1 MLEGARPII
10 FLAGSPIANISFV
23 FLFLATAEGSLI
35 ATPLPLIKT
44 KVFAVPR
51 SIPKSVEKKPKIR
64 LIGFGILLN
73 IDMILFFFNILFLII
88 PLIFFKTTS
97 ELFEFNKVIVL
108 YFFTSLIVS
117 GWLIESI
124 RTRKLIFR
132 PTKLDIPLIIYL
144 SIYLVSSLFSIDPR
158 TSWLGYYSRFNGGF
172 ITQLCYAL
180 LYWAFVSNLNAKQ
193 ALHST
198 YYMLLAT
205 VIASILA
212 IGEKFGIF
220 ATCGLM
226 GFHWRESCWV
236 QDVQNRVFST
246 LGQPNWLAA
255 LLVALIPLTWAKS
268 YKYYFLSVLFFVTL
282 LFTKSRSG
290 LLAFGIEFI
299 IFWGLVFYKDL
310 LAHAGKLKYL
320 KEFLIL
326 FLVCIA
332 LFFVF
337 KTPFTPEIGLE
348 AGPPPSNGV
357 EAGGTESG
365 TIRKYVWLGAFEV
378 FKHYPILGTG
388 PETFAF
394 SFPMFKPVGHNLT
407 SEWDFI
413 YNKAHN
419 EFLNYLANT
428 GILGFLSYLLVIVS
442 SIIIIFKSEKFEYL
456 AGYFAILI
464 TNFFGFSIVPVS
476 LLFFLFPAVALVQS
490 TEYKVH
496 KDKTRLKL
504 FERFAI
510 FAILLSTYYIL
521 HTTYSY
527 WKADVYYNSS
537 KFDQALN
544 ISPNEA
550 IYISKKALI
559 DTNVEI
565 ATKALK
571 LSPFNQNIRKILI
584 NNLVKNADT
593 DPNNLKLAENVI
605 KEGIKLS
612 PNDPRLYYQLGILQL
627 KIAKNNEAI
636 TNLEKAVLLK
646 SNYKEGRYALGVTYK
661 SFNKLTE
668 AKEQFDYIVKY
679 IDPNDELTKKNLEGL

>member
-1 MLEGARPII
+1 M
-10 FLAGSPIANISFV
+10 
-23 FLFLATAEGSLI
+23 
-35 ATPLPLIKT
+35 
-44 KVFAVPR
+44 
-51 SIPKSVEKKPKIR
+51 
-64 LIGFGILLN
+64 
-73 IDMILFFFNILFLII
+73 
-88 PLIFFKTTS
+88 
-97 ELFEFNKVIVL
+97 
-108 YFFTSLIVS
+108 
-117 GWLIESI
+117 
-124 RTRKLIFR
+124 
-132 PTKLDIPLIIYL
+132 
-144 SIYLVSSLFSIDPR
+144 FSIDPR

-172 ITQLCYAL
+172 ITQLCYVL
-180 LYWAFVSNLNAKQ
+180 LYWAFVSNLNKKQ
-193 ALHST
+193 ALHTT
-198 YYMLLAT
+198 YYILISTA
-205 VIASILA
+205 IASILA
-212 IGEKFGIF
+212 IGERFGIF

-299 IFWGLVFYKDL
+299 IFWGFVFYKDL
-310 LAHAGKLKYL
+310 PAQAGKIKHL

-326 FLVCIA
+326 FFVSLS
-332 LFFVF
+332 LFFVIQS
-337 KTPFTPEIGLE
+337 PFTGHRSVITTSNAPALE
-348 AGPPPSNGV
+348 V
-357 EAGGTESG
+357 GGTESG

-527 WKADVYYNSS
+527 WKADISYNIAKNLNRSNKS
-537 KFDQALN
+537 QEAIAKINEALSF
-544 ISPNEA
+544 SPNES
-550 IYISKKALI
+550 IYLYELALT
-559 DTNVEI
+559 DTKIET
-565 ATKALK
+565 ADKALK
-571 LSPFNQNIRKILI
+571 LTPFNQNVRKMLI

-593 DPNNLKLAENVI
+593 DPTNLKIAETVI
-605 KEGIKLS
+605 KDGIKIS
-612 PNDPRLYYQLGILQL
+612 PNDPKLYYQLGILQL
-627 KIAKNNEAI
+627 KLSKNNEAI